1 MSKKS
6 LLLIVIQFS
15 SLFYFVL
22 FEQFIANNFLLIIQL
37 FGFLI
42 ALWGLIV
49 MKLGNFNIQPEVKQ
63 NAKFIK
69 KGPYKI
75 IRNPMYFGLITF
87 FGALI
92 IYNFSV
98 INLLIYL
105 MLCLSLIM
113 KIQMEEVFLKQR
125 FGLAYQQYKKS
136 TYRLFPYVY

>member
-22 FEQFIANNFLLIIQL
+22 FEQFIANDFLLIIQL

-92 IYNFSV
+92 IYNFSIV
-98 INLLIYL
+98 NLLIYL

-125 FGLAYQQYKKS
+125 FGLAYLQYKKS

>member
-6 LLLIVIQFS
+6 LLLIIIQFS

-22 FEQFIANNFLLIIQL
+22 FEQFIARDFLLIIQL

-49 MKLGNFNIQPEVKQ
+49 MKLGNFNIQPEVKP
-63 NAKFIK
+63 NALFIK

-87 FGALI
+87 FGAMVLFNYKPIPLFFYI
-92 IYNFSV
+92 ILCIV
-98 INLLIYL
+98 LLI
-105 MLCLSLIM
+105 
-113 KIQMEEVFLKQR
+113 KIQMEEAFLKQR
-125 FGLAYQQYKKS
+125 FGLVYQEYKKS
-136 TYRLFPYVY
+136 TYRLFPYIY